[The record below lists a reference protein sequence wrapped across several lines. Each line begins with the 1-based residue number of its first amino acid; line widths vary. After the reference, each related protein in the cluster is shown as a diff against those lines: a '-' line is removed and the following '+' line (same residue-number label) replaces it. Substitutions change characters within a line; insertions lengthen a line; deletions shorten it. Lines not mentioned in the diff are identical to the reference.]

1 MYMKTY
7 SESSTTQPFCFV
19 REASIEDETSD
30 QDTSFYLI
38 YPSGTVHVKVSNY
51 LETPK
56 QIAIF
61 VDPII
66 LNTQLLVVQNYRKI
80 CKEIELEEWLEE
92 VFSRVMQSNIKP
104 LRGDSMEKMIKS
116 LHAALEKN

>member
-19 REASIEDETSD
+19 REASLEDETSD

-38 YPSGTVHVKVSNY
+38 YSSGTVHVKVSNY

-61 VDPII
+61 VDQII
-66 LNTQLLVVQNYRKI
+66 PNTQLLVVQNYRKI
-80 CKEIELEEWLEE
+80 CKEVELEEWMEE
-92 VFSRVMQSNIKP
+92 VFGRVMQSNIKLP
-104 LRGDSMEKMIKS
+104 SGDSMEKMVES
-116 LHAALEKN
+116 LHAALDMN